1 MALTPYKAAKQVA
14 TYASYTPYGRT
25 ASFAGRAARAAKMAY
40 DSGVPQAAARKIG
53 KQYRAYRARRGRRT
67 PNTAKVGKS
76 PSQVSD
82 NKLFTT
88 LDENPTNRDS
98 RTLYTHEI
106 TDIPKDTGFNDI
118 DNRQREICYLN
129 GVKIAISL
137 KNNSTKPVHWNVALI
152 MNRRNPSSIPA
163 IQEFFRGSG
172 ISRGL
177 DFNNGL
183 NSNDFRARFINS
195 DANVVLMHERFTLST
210 ATETSYEAGFKP
222 SFMTFDK
229 YVPIKRM
236 ITYDRDTSNAN
247 HRIFLVYWCDEFN
260 TATGTLPQSSV
271 IEQCIR
277 MITYFKEPKVT
288 F

>member
-1 MALTPYKAAKQVA
+1 MAITPYKAAKQVA

-40 DSGVPQAAARKIG
+40 DTGIPQTAARKIG
-53 KQYRAYRARRGRRT
+53 RSYRAYRARRGPRT
-67 PNTAKVGKS
+67 PNATKIGKA

-88 LDENPTNRDS
+88 LDDNPVNRDS
-98 RTLYTHEI
+98 RTLYSHEI

-118 DNRQREICYLN
+118 DNRQREVCYLN

-137 KNNSTKPVHWNVALI
+137 MNKSTKPVHWNVALV
-152 MNRRNPSSIPA
+152 MNRKNPTSQPA
-163 IQEFFRGSG
+163 LSEFFRGSG

-183 NSNDFRARFINS
+183 NSNDFRARFINA
-195 DANVVLMHERFTLST
+195 DANVVLMHDRFTLST

-222 SFMTFDK
+222 SFMTYDK
-229 YVPIKRM
+229 FVPIKRM
-236 ITYDRDTSNAN
+236 ITYDRDTGNAN
-247 HRIFLVYWCDEFN
+247 NRLYLVYWCDEFN
-260 TATGTLPQSSV
+260 TPSGTLPSSLVMEQST
-271 IEQCIR
+271 R
-277 MITYFKEPKVT
+277 LITYFKEPKVN